1 MTQSA
6 PTPLGPGELRA
17 RNRPFVVLGI
27 AALRLL
33 CGFVLALPL
42 SSVIS
47 QGGVGQ
53 TPHGDR
59 VLFEAGGYV
68 LLEVL
73 RVQGADLLA
82 VTRGLLPLLGLGL
95 VLSVACN
102 AVLLVALNLRGRLQV
117 GAWLGRAL
125 ARLPAF
131 LVLGCA
137 VCLAQLLIGL
147 AGALTADGIVAPQ
160 HLARATSAGQ
170 LASLLVAALLAG
182 AVGGFSDVV
191 KASLVRYETSLQ
203 NGISHAWRC
212 LRQRPWA
219 CSLGWL
225 PFGAAFCVAVV
236 LASQLTA
243 ALDVSRSGSWRLLA
257 VAAVHQLV
265 IGLSVL
271 LRAAWFARAL
281 RLAASA

>member
-1 MTQSA
+1 VTESA
-6 PTPLGPGELRA
+6 LTPLGPGELRA
-17 RNRPFVVLGI
+17 RNRPFVVLGV

-47 QGGVGQ
+47 EGGVGQ
-53 TPHGDR
+53 TSHGDR
-59 VLFEAGGYV
+59 VLFESGGYL

-82 VTRGLLPLLGLGL
+82 VARGLLPLLGLGL
-95 VLSVACN
+95 VLTVASN
-102 AVLLVALNLRGRLQV
+102 AVLLVALNLRGRLQLGV
-117 GAWLGRAL
+117 WLGRAL

-137 VCLAQLLIGL
+137 VCLAQLLIW
-147 AGALTADGIVAPQ
+147 ALGVLSADGIPAPQ
-160 HLARATSAGQ
+160 HLPRATSAGQ
-170 LASLLVAALLAG
+170 LASLLVAGVLAG
-182 AVGGFSDVV
+182 ALGGFSDIV

-203 NGISHAWRC
+203 SGLSHAWRC

-225 PFGAAFCVAVV
+225 PFGAAFCFALL

-257 VAAVHQLV
+257 VAATHQLV
-265 IGLSVL
+265 IALGVL